1 MAILRNKVTHLVWK
15 VVYEY
20 DDYELNNHQR
30 FEEYFETYDNV
41 VVYLSDTV
49 GREFQYLDN
58 SFYKCRV
65 NVKIKVCQTSLSDRV
80 YHSLFK

>member
-30 FEEYFETYDNV
+30 IEEYFNSYDKV
-41 VVYLSDTV
+41 VGYLADTI
-49 GREFQYLDN
+49 GFEFQSLDN

-65 NVKIKVCQTSLSDRV
+65 NVRIKVCQASLSDRV
-80 YHSLFK
+80 YNSLFK